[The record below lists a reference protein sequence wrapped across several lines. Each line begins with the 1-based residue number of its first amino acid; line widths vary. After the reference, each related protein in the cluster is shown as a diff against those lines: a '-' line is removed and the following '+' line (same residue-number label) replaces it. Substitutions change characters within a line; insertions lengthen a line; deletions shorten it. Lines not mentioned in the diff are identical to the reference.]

1 MECQQKIL
9 EIAKIQLYQTAIFS
23 PAFADHHLLPG
34 INFNGH
40 CLIKS
45 NISIPKKIIN
55 IYISY
60 ILNPQLRNLS
70 KDFTLGNCLFGS
82 VKLSKNAGLDK
93 QKYSGYSIVFD
104 SYSEFLFTDGRFG
117 KNVIIFGPDMSSS
130 LGIDNNGKRYP

>member
-1 MECQQKIL
+1 MSEERI
-9 EIAKIQLYQTAIFS
+9 ETITSSDSSFTS
-23 PAFADHHLLPG
+23 TFVDHPLLPD

-55 IYISY
+55 LYISY

-70 KDFTLGNCLFGS
+70 KDFTLGNSLFGS

-93 QKYSGYSIVFD
+93 
-104 SYSEFLFTDGRFG
+104 
-117 KNVIIFGPDMSSS
+117 
-130 LGIDNNGKRYP
+130 